1 MADKAIFFSTAG
13 KWQVPA
19 ILEAKNLGY
28 KIIAVDSNPDAIG
41 LKLANFPLITELS
54 DTKSIFDFIDALPVR
69 VVASISYCSEI
80 GLTLA
85 AKVREKL
92 NLGYPNEMELEK
104 FINKKKQRQLIDSV
118 GMPNPKWISIKNVND
133 SQIRQFCGNFEHPL
147 IVKPLNSSGS
157 RGVSHVENFSQLS
170 GAIYEAQKNTN
181 LNEILIEEFKF
192 GTEYTVDF
200 MVNNSILT
208 IFVITEKAKS
218 KITTKTVS
226 SILRTLNPMSETGK
240 KLQVF
245 VEKITNIFSIKTGI
259 FHLEAIVHNDYI
271 FLVEIAIRGGGF
283 GLSKYLIPEASGIN
297 HALLSIQIE
306 SRTLD
311 GNPKINY
318 KPSILYFEPSKAGI
332 LKSISGIT
340 ETNNINGVICE
351 QLIASGSEMKFA
363 NSDGD
368 RVLLIM
374 ISADSENELEDK
386 FLRVK
391 KLIKI
396 EII

>member
-1 MADKAIFFSTAG
+1 
-13 KWQVPA
+13 
-19 ILEAKNLGY
+19 
-28 KIIAVDSNPDAIG
+28 
-41 LKLANFPLITELS
+41 
-54 DTKSIFDFIDALPVR
+54 
-69 VVASISYCSEI
+69 
-80 GLTLA
+80 
-85 AKVREKL
+85 
-92 NLGYPNEMELEK
+92 
-104 FINKKKQRQLIDSV
+104 
-118 GMPNPKWISIKNVND
+118 
-133 SQIRQFCGNFEHPL
+133 
-147 IVKPLNSSGS
+147 
-157 RGVSHVENFSQLS
+157 VSHVENFSQLS